1 MVGSTR
7 ANPQVAL
14 DEKVL
19 EDADFQ
25 AMLDHR
31 RELQEVMSAARTR
44 FLAADKEVK
53 DVLDEEWYTSRGH
66 GYGPY
71 RIGAHRLKWNT
82 GSSRQQDKKTV
93 DVAPRPDIRYRPLPE
108 APSSNGTTP
117 DAAPAAAPEAVAPK
131 KKTDSGRKRRAKV
144 LDVQFSR
151 PLA

>member
-53 DVLDEEWYTSRGH
+53 DILDEEW
-66 GYGPY
+66 
-71 RIGAHRLKWNT
+71 
-82 GSSRQQDKKTV
+82 
-93 DVAPRPDIRYRPLPE
+93 
-108 APSSNGTTP
+108 
-117 DAAPAAAPEAVAPK
+117 
-131 KKTDSGRKRRAKV
+131 
-144 LDVQFSR
+144 
-151 PLA
+151 